1 MDSEATVDAPD
12 HARAGR
18 RWRSDQGLR
27 AVLALVESG
36 PVLILVLLALAMSV
50 LSPVFLTTGN
60 ITNLGVQ
67 TSIVAAVAIGQLLVV
82 LTRGVDLSVGS
93 VVGLSGVMGALVAT
107 SSIGTGLTTLIAIP
121 LVGAAVGLV
130 NGFILVKLKVPH
142 PLIVTLATL
151 GIVRGLA
158 LQLSEGETLVDI
170 PTPVITAGS
179 GELWGLPVPVLI
191 VAGMAA
197 LFAFMTRRTR
207 WGRWIYAIGG
217 NPEAAERA
225 GLPVSRVLFSV
236 YIVCG
241 LCAGVAG
248 LLTAGRT
255 AAGSPNAGILL
266 ELDALTA
273 VIVGGASFFGGRG
286 AIWNVV
292 VGALVIGTI
301 RNGLN
306 LLNVTPF
313 YQQMAVGSLILVAI
327 QLDVVRA
334 RLETRLQVVRS
345 LRHAT

>member
-1 MDSEATVDAPD
+1 MHSGATIDAPEES
-12 HARAGR
+12 RAAPRGS
-18 RWRSDQGLR
+18 SDRTLR
-27 AVLALVESG
+27 AVLAVVESG
-36 PVLILVLLALAMSV
+36 PVLILVLLALAMSL

-93 VVGLSGVMGALVAT
+93 VVGLSGVMGALVAG
-107 SSIGTGLTTLIAIP
+107 SSVGTGFTTLIAIP

-130 NGFILVKLKVPH
+130 NGFVLVKLKVPH

-158 LQLSEGETLVDI
+158 LQLSGGETLVDI
-170 PTPVITAGS
+170 PPPVITAGS
-179 GELWGLPVPVLI
+179 GELFGLPVPVLI

-197 LFAFMTRRTR
+197 LFAFLTRRTR

-241 LCAGVAG
+241 LTAGVAG

-313 YQQMAVGSLILVAI
+313 YQQMAVGSLILLAI

>member
-1 MDSEATVDAPD
+1 MEGEATIDVAADA
-12 HARAGR
+12 GVR
-18 RWRSDQGLR
+18 RRSSSDRTLR

-36 PVLILVLLALAMSV
+36 PVLILVLLALVMSV
-50 LSPVFLTTGN
+50 LSPVFLTVGN

-93 VVGLSGVMGALVAT
+93 VVGLSGVVGALVAA
-107 SSIGTGLTTLIAIP
+107 SSVGTGLTTLVAIP

-130 NGFILVKLKVPH
+130 NGFILVKLRVPH

-158 LQLSEGETLVDI
+158 LQLSDGETLVDI
-170 PTPVITAGS
+170 PAPVITAGS
-179 GELWGLPVPVLI
+179 GEVAGFPVPVLI
-191 VAGMAA
+191 VIGLAA
-197 LFAFMTRRTR
+197 LFAFLTRRTR

-225 GLPVSRVLFSV
+225 GLPVSRVLLSV
-236 YIVCG
+236 YVVCG
-241 LCAGVAG
+241 LTAGIAG
-248 LLTAGRT
+248 LITAGRT

-273 VIVGGASFFGGRG
+273 VIIGGASFFGGRG
-286 AIWNVV
+286 SIWNVV
-292 VGALVIGTI
+292 VGALIIGLI

-327 QLDVVRA
+327 QLDVIRA

>member
-1 MDSEATVDAPD
+1 MSSDAPVD
-12 HARAGR
+12 TREGRSEGR
-18 RWRSDQGLR
+18 RWSSDQTLR
-27 AVLALVESG
+27 AVLALVQSG
-36 PVLILVLLALAMSV
+36 PVLILVLLAVVMAF

-60 ITNLGVQ
+60 IENLAIQ
-67 TSIVAAVAIGQLLVV
+67 TSILAAVAIGQLLVV

-93 VVGLSGVMGALVAT
+93 VVGLSGVVGALVA
-107 SSIGTGLTTLIAIP
+107 SSSVGTGFTAFVVIP

-158 LQLSEGETLVDI
+158 LQISEGETLVDI
-170 PTPVITAGS
+170 PPSVVTAGS
-179 GELWGLPVPVLI
+179 GELGGLPVPVLI
-191 VAGMAA
+191 VVGMAA
-197 LFAFMTRRTR
+197 LFAFLTRRTR
-207 WGRWIYAIGG
+207 WGRWVYAIGG

-225 GLPVSRVLFSV
+225 GLPVSRVLLSA
-236 YIVCG
+236 YILCG
-241 LCAGVAG
+241 FTAGVAG

-286 AIWNVV
+286 GIWNVV
-292 VGALVIGTI
+292 VGALIIGLI

-306 LLNVTPF
+306 LLNVSPF
-313 YQQMAVGSLILVAI
+313 YQQMAVGTLILVAI

-334 RLETRLQVVRS
+334 RLETRLRVIRS
-345 LRHAT
+345 LRHST